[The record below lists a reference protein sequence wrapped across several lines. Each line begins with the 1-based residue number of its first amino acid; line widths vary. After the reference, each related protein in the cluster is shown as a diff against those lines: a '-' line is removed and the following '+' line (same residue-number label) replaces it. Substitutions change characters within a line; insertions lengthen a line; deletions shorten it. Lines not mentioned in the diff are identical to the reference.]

1 MTHGNRAVG
10 PEDGEDVEGGLDLEG
25 FLPYRLSV
33 VTNLVSR
40 AFARRYEAPHG
51 LTIPEWRVM
60 AVLGRFAPLSS
71 QEVGDR
77 TAMDKAKVSRALQ
90 RLISSGLVARRSNP
104 SDNRQ
109 NMLALTRRGRTMYGR
124 IVPQALE
131 LERELTAVLLPG
143 EREMLDRLLARLQE
157 RVDSMPGARVQE
169 SGETGRKHDR
179 K

>member
-1 MTHGNRAVG
+1 MTDRDSATE
-10 PEDGEDVEGGLDLEG
+10 PDGEEAGLDLER
-25 FLPYRLSV
+25 FLPYRLSI

-40 AFARRYEAPHG
+40 AFARRYENAHG
-51 LTIPEWRVM
+51 LTIPEWRMM

-90 RLISSGLVARRSNP
+90 RLISAGLVKRRSNP

-109 NMLALTRRGRTMYGR
+109 NMLALSRKGRAMHDR

-131 LERELTAVLLPG
+131 LERELTEVLSPE
-143 EREMLDRLLARLQE
+143 ERRMLDALLARLQD
-157 RVDSMPGARVQE
+157 RVDAMPGARSRGDGDADQE
-169 SGETGRKHDR
+169 
-179 K
+179 